1 MDKQKKIFLFGGTAA
16 MCEVVETAKRMGL
29 YTIVIDYYPNSPA
42 KKLADRAYLVSTT
55 DYDAVLKI
63 AKENEVDGIF
73 AGIADVNLL
82 PAKKIAD
89 SLGLPFYAT
98 EEQIEITTNK
108 LLFKK
113 TCREYDIPVVPEYAL
128 DGELRAE
135 DLAKV
140 QYPVIVK
147 PTDAYSCKGVS
158 VCKDE
163 AELRSA
169 VQYALGFSRAG
180 RVIVERYMA
189 EFPDVCMYLNIQNGV
204 LSFAAMCERDMNL
217 VQDGKA
223 MQPNALFYPCRFI
236 PLYYEQLEKKLSN
249 MVSGLGMRDGVM
261 FMQCFVADG
270 VLMPF
275 EMGYRICGAQE
286 YILCS
291 AENGINSLEMMLNYS
306 VTGKFEGWDA
316 AACNKPVFNHTD
328 VILLTLLRPGKIAR
342 IEGLDQLLAMPEILK
357 VVQFYREGEEVSEVS
372 MGTLNQTFARIF
384 IQGKDPQNLL
394 ELIEHVQNT
403 LKIYAEQGNNMIM
416 PGYDCKRGHILKTLD

>member
-1 MDKQKKIFLFGGTAA
+1 
-16 MCEVVETAKRMGL
+16 
-29 YTIVIDYYPNSPA
+29 
-42 KKLADRAYLVSTT
+42 
-55 DYDAVLKI
+55 
-63 AKENEVDGIF
+63 
-73 AGIADVNLL
+73 
-82 PAKKIAD
+82 
-89 SLGLPFYAT
+89 
-98 EEQIEITTNK
+98 
-108 LLFKK
+108 
-113 TCREYDIPVVPEYAL
+113 
-128 DGELRAE
+128 
-135 DLAKV
+135 
-140 QYPVIVK
+140 
-147 PTDAYSCKGVS
+147 
-158 VCKDE
+158 
-163 AELRSA
+163 
-169 VQYALGFSRAG
+169 
-180 RVIVERYMA
+180 
-189 EFPDVCMYLNIQNGV
+189 
-204 LSFAAMCERDMNL
+204 
-217 VQDGKA
+217 

-328 VILLTLLRPGKIAR
+328 VILLTLLRPGKITR

-403 LKIYAEQGNNMIM
+403 LKIYDEQGNNMIM